1 MAGAHAASAT
11 AGRIGPNAVIQT
23 VAALSVRVGD
33 LLAGQT
39 LSTATGRT
47 LETLP
52 EEMVLEE
59 EANALM
65 AAVRAQ
71 CGEAEAAAVMWE
83 SGERTAAYL
92 LANRI
97 PKPAQTLIRLLPAA
111 LGMRVLLSAV
121 SKHAWTFAGTGRFTY
136 RVGRPTVLR
145 FADCAICRGH
155 RTGSA
160 ACDYYAATFET
171 LLRTLVD
178 DRTRVRE
185 VECSATGGTE
195 CRFLVTMA

>member
-1 MAGAHAASAT
+1 MHAGDLH
-11 AGRIGPNAVIQT
+11 AGRIGPNAVTQT
-23 VAALSVRVGD
+23 VAALRARLGD
-33 LLAGQT
+33 VFALET
-39 LSTATGRT
+39 LRSATGRT

-52 EEMVLEE
+52 EAMVPEE

-65 AAVRAQ
+65 AAVRAT
-71 CGEAEAAAVMWE
+71 CGETEGAALLRDAGV
-83 SGERTAAYL
+83 RTAAYL

-97 PKPAQTLIRLLPAA
+97 PVPAQWVIRALPQG
-111 LGMRVLLSAV
+111 LGMRLLLAAV

-136 RVGRPTVLR
+136 RVGSPTVLR

-155 RTGSA
+155 HTASV

-185 VECSATGGTE
+185 VECSAAGGTE